1 MWETLWPELEF
12 SKTKNLIG
20 LVYHHNGIVDIP
32 FFSQTLG
39 KNKKKHTSAR
49 NKNTKFYIVGELT
62 QM

>member
-32 FFSQTLG
+32 FFSQTLE
-39 KNKKKHTSAR
+39 KKTRKSTPVLV
-49 NKNTKFYIVGELT
+49 TKIQNFI
-62 QM
+62 